1 MGTLVTSII
10 TRRMKPK
17 ELSKKGKELAFLL
30 RHDQEAYD
38 SGLID
43 EKGWREVKD
52 LVKEHGYT
60 RQELEEIV
68 SSDDKGRYE
77 WNNDKRKL
85 RACQGHSIPVDVELT
100 EGVPPK
106 VLYHGTS
113 SRFLSSIMKTGI
125 QKMSRQYVHLSL
137 DKGTALKVA
146 KRHGGSPIIIQIN
159 AEGMVKD
166 GIKFYHSKN
175 GYWLTEFVDY
185 QKYGQITTNPEEGRS

>member
-1 MGTLVTSII
+1 MDTLVTSII

-52 LVKEHGYT
+52 LVKEHSYT

-77 WNNDKRKL
+77 
-85 RACQGHSIPVDVELT
+85 
-100 EGVPPK
+100 
-106 VLYHGTS
+106 
-113 SRFLSSIMKTGI
+113 
-125 QKMSRQYVHLSL
+125 
-137 DKGTALKVA
+137 
-146 KRHGGSPIIIQIN
+146 
-159 AEGMVKD
+159 
-166 GIKFYHSKN
+166 
-175 GYWLTEFVDY
+175 
-185 QKYGQITTNPEEGRS
+185 